1 MSPSRSSSSP
11 TASTSADAGAAGHPV
26 PSGFLARSL
35 EVALTAIARLRAGR
49 QSVDDVGAF
58 RAHMVHA
65 LEDAAAGARAQGY
78 TPEDARLAEYAVVA
92 LLDESVLHNP
102 RLASVWAQRPLQD
115 ERYGQH
121 LAGEWFFQHIEQLL
135 ARPDSLALADVL
147 EVYQLCLQLGFRGRY
162 GGDSAALSVISSQI
176 GARLARLRGA
186 PMDDLA
192 PAWRPRADAVASFD
206 PWIRP
211 LAIGFGAAIVLAIAI
226 WGAGR
231 LSLGSAT
238 NNIRQL
244 APAPAATRAAS

>member
-1 MSPSRSSSSP
+1 MSPSSP
-11 TASTSADAGAAGHPV
+11 SLISPAATNAAGNGQPV
-26 PSGFLARSL
+26 PGGFLARSL

-58 RAHMVHA
+58 RAHMVRA
-65 LEDAAAGARAQGY
+65 LEEAAAAARSQGY

-135 ARPDSLALADVL
+135 ARPDSLAVADIL

-162 GGDSAALSVISSQI
+162 GGDSAALNTISSQI
-176 GARLARLRGA
+176 AARLARLRGA
-186 PMDDLA
+186 PMGELA
-192 PAWRPRADAVASFD
+192 PAWRPQADAVASFD

-211 LAIGFGAAIVLAIAI
+211 LAITFGAVIVLAIAI

-238 NNIRQL
+238 TNIRQL
-244 APAPAATRAAS
+244 APAPAASRAAS

>member
-1 MSPSRSSSSP
+1 MSPSSIP
-11 TASTSADAGAAGHPV
+11 TAAPDAAVAAQPI
-26 PSGFLARSL
+26 PSGRLAQAL

-49 QSVDDVGAF
+49 QSVDDVAGF
-58 RAHMVHA
+58 RAHIVRA
-65 LEDAAAGARAQGY
+65 LDDAANTARVNGY

-135 ARPDSLALADVL
+135 GRPDSIALADVL

-162 GGDSAALSVISSQI
+162 GGDTAALDVISSHI
-176 GARLARLRGA
+176 GQRIARLRGR

-192 PAWRPRADAVASFD
+192 PAWRPRAETVATFD

-211 LAIGFGAAIVLAIAI
+211 LAVGLGAAVVLALVI

-231 LSLGSAT
+231 LSLGSTADS
-238 NNIRQL
+238 IRQL
-244 APAPAATRAAS
+244 APAAAAPSTRS

>member
-1 MSPSRSSSSP
+1 MSPSTSPSTTSP
-11 TASTSADAGAAGHPV
+11 TASDNGGNSHPV

-49 QSVDDVGAF
+49 QSVDDVAAF
-58 RAHMVHA
+58 RAHMVRA
-65 LEDAAAGARAQGY
+65 LEESAAAARAQGY

-102 RLASVWAQRPLQD
+102 RLAPVWAQRPLQD

-135 ARPDSLALADVL
+135 ARPDSLALADIL

-162 GGDSAALSVISSQI
+162 GGDTAALSVISSQI
-176 GARLARLRGA
+176 AARLARLRGA
-186 PMDDLA
+186 PMDELA

-211 LAIGFGAAIVLAIAI
+211 LAIGLGATIVLAIAI

-238 NNIRQL
+238 NSIRQL
-244 APAPAATRAAS
+244 APAPASSRAAS